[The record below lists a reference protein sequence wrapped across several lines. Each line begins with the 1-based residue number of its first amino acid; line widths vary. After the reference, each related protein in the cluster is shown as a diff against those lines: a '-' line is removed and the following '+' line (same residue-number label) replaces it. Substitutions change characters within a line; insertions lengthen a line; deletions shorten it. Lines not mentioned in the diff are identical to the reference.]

1 MYHLNMRTCIVIP
14 TCNRPQTLR
23 RAIESV
29 LRQEIKAHEVVVVD
43 DGMNP
48 PDLSGFPQMVR
59 LVQSGQVG
67 PTKARMVGV
76 VNASLSCDCFG
87 FLDDDDE
94 FLPNH
99 LSTLVPLLGRG
110 QFVFSKA
117 MYKHK
122 DFETTDPE
130 PLNKGKKRY
139 YDPTALMTQN
149 IAAIS
154 CFLMRRKAFEDVGGF
169 DSTVARLEDWDLWG
183 RMQIQHGD
191 PIHADV
197 VTNVI
202 YRDTG
207 DNTSDSNLFAYSLMC
222 KWRDRVEQRLRY
234 LAVQKRGMMSPLER
248 ESFRPPRVSV
258 VMPVYNAEK
267 YLREAIDSIL
277 NQTFKN
283 FEFVVVNDASTD
295 SSKSILESYGRAL
308 SVFEH
313 PSRMGVSTSLN
324 LGVMHSL
331 GEYVARMDADDMSH
345 EKRLEVQVRF
355 MDNNRDLFVLGGRFL
370 SMSEDMKSIVW
381 ENKVELDHDEIKK
394 TLKER
399 NCMGHPTVMIRRK
412 LFEKIGGY
420 DESPARRHV
429 EDYDLWVRAI
439 PRFKFANLPGN
450 LLMHRVHQGQV
461 TLQNEAENKRN
472 AEAVRELA
480 RRTL

>member
-1 MYHLNMRTCIVIP
+1 MRPCIVIP
-14 TCNRPQTLR
+14 TCNRPKTLR

-29 LRQEIKAHEVVVVD
+29 LKQETKAHEVVVVD
-43 DGMNP
+43 DGASP
-48 PDLSGFPQMVR
+48 PDLSRFPSTVR
-59 LVQSGQVG
+59 CVQSGQVG

-76 VNASLSCDCFG
+76 VNSSLSCDCFG

-99 LSTLVPLLGRG
+99 ISTLVPMLEGCH
-110 QFVFSKA
+110 FAFSKA
-117 MYKHK
+117 LYKHK

-130 PLNKGKKRY
+130 PFNKGKKRY
-139 YDPTALMTQN
+139 YDPTALMAQN

-191 PIHADV
+191 PLHADV

-207 DNTSDSNLFAYSLMC
+207 DNTSDSNRFAYALMC
-222 KWRDRVEQRLRY
+222 QWRDIVEQRLKY
-234 LAVQKRGMMSPLER
+234 LAVQKRGLMSPLER
-248 ESFRPPRVSV
+248 DNFKPPQVSI

-267 YLREAIDSIL
+267 YLREAINSIL
-277 NQTFKN
+277 NQTFRD
-283 FEFVVVNDASTD
+283 FEFIVVNDASTD
-295 SSKSILESYGRAL
+295 SSPAILSSYGNELKVLNHTERQ
-308 SVFEH
+308 
-313 PSRMGVSTSLN
+313 GVSKSLN
-324 LGVMHSL
+324 LGVMHAM
-331 GEYVARMDADDMSH
+331 GEYVARMDADDIAH

-370 SMSEDMKSIVW
+370 SMSEDMKNVVW

-412 LFEKIGGY
+412 LFEKMGGY
-420 DESPARRHV
+420 DESPERRHV

-450 LLMHRVHQGQV
+450 VLMHRVHQGQV
-461 TLQNEAENKRN
+461 TLQNESENKRN
-472 AEAVRELA
+472 AESVREMA